1 MKMNR
6 YEVRVRYAGSV
17 LVTIGANNKTKAQ
30 EKGLRIVQNMNSD
43 TFLSALE
50 LQHLETEVT
59 QKCRCEPHTTEEQ
72 PCNRCKGI

>member
-1 MKMNR
+1 MSR

-17 LVTIGANNKTKAQ
+17 LVTIGAKNKAKAQ
-30 EKGLRIVQNMNSD
+30 EKSLRMIQNMDSD

-59 QKCRCEPHTTEEQ
+59 QKCRCEPHTTE
-72 PCNRCKGI
+72 K